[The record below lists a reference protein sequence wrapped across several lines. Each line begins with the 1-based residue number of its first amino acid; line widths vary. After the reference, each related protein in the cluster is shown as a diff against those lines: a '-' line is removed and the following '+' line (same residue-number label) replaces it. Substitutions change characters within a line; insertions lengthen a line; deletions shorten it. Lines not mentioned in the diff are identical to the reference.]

1 MPIMHKF
8 KVILVFSLV
17 MGVLGSAGGA
27 LAQGL
32 PERITIQTGDFF
44 PSALTYDPAR
54 GQFLVASA
62 QGGPIYTV
70 GADGALTPVISDD
83 SLTSVRSLHV
93 DAASDSL
100 IVVDTSG
107 TGLGGGQGFGFGG
120 GRLANGDQLSGTPPA
135 DFTPGAFPTPDGTR
149 QPGQGPDGA
158 PAFNAEN
165 FDASTSVHVYSL
177 ATGEALRTVDLTD
190 VAPEGAHLGGAVAV
204 DSAGNIYVTDQIGG
218 LIYMVD
224 PTGGTY
230 YLENA
235 AFAGSGFG
243 AGLSGIAYDS
253 ASNSLF
259 VTHNGAQALWRVP
272 LNDPANPIAVTLPAE
287 VANLRGVLAD
297 GAGNLLAMTGGQ
309 NQTALLVKLGSGDGW
324 ASATVSA
331 QVALAEVGQNAVLA
345 GSDVYVLSGG
355 VFGFFGRG
363 NGGTGA
369 SPDASATPGPIEIVR
384 VASGL

>member
-1 MPIMHKF
+1 MPIMPKF
-8 KVILVFSLV
+8 KVILVLSLV
-17 MGVLGSAGGA
+17 MGVLGSASGA
-27 LAQGL
+27 LAQGM
-32 PERITIQTGDFF
+32 PERITIQTGDFL
-44 PSALTYDPAR
+44 PSVLAYDPAR

-62 QGGPIYTV
+62 QGGSIYTV

-100 IVVDTSG
+100 IVVDTSVA
-107 TGLGGGQGFGFGG
+107 GLGGQGFGG
-120 GRLANGDQLSGTPPA
+120 GRFGNGNAPSGTPSA

-158 PAFNAEN
+158 PAVNAEN

-177 ATGEALRTVDLTD
+177 ATGEALRTVGLTD
-190 VAPEGAHLGGAVAV
+190 VAPEGAHLGGAAAV
-204 DSAGNIYVTDQIGG
+204 DSAGNIYVTDQLGG

-235 AFAGSGFG
+235 TFSGGNSG

-259 VTHNGAQALWRVP
+259 VTHNGDQALWRVP
-272 LNDPANPIAVTLPAE
+272 LSDPANPVAVTLPAE

-309 NQTALLVKLGSGDGW
+309 NQAALLVKLGSSDGW

-331 QVALAEVGQNAVLA
+331 QVELAEVGQNAALA
-345 GSDVYVLSGG
+345 GSDVYMLSGG

-363 NGGTGA
+363 NGAGA
-369 SPDASATPGPIEIVR
+369 APDTSATPSPIEIVR